1 MSKMSSSSF
10 QAVKTAFRKAF
21 DVTPKNIAK
30 WFPTHMYTG
39 MKDMQR
45 KLKSVDC
52 ILELHD
58 ARVPLSGRNP
68 HFLSMLA
75 AIKPH
80 VLLLNKADL
89 ADPASKATA
98 TRQLHDQGTRN
109 VLHIRST
116 EPSRNVDKIVP
127 LVADLIHQSERYN
140 RQEVYDYNIMVIG
153 IPNVG
158 KSSLINALRK
168 MHLGRTGKATR
179 VGATAGVTMSVL
191 QRIKISE
198 DPLMY
203 LLDTPGILS
212 PATND
217 PHTALQLALCGCML
231 DHVVGYVLMAD
242 YLLFCLNQQ
251 QNYSYVDYLGLD
263 GPCDDIRLVLLKT
276 AINMRVV
283 NKVRTYEGW
292 SLRPNLETAAV
303 NFIQGFRRGLLGRIT
318 FLPDLGNS
326 SSHAAKQP
334 SAL

>member
-1 MSKMSSSSF
+1 MSSSSF
-10 QAVKTAFRKAF
+10 QAATTAFRKAF
-21 DVTPKNIAK
+21 DVAPKNIAK

-52 ILELHD
+52 VLELHD

-80 VLLLNKADL
+80 VLLLNKSDL
-89 ADPASKATA
+89 ANSELKATVIE
-98 TRQLHDQGTRN
+98 QLREQGTQN

-116 EPSRNVDKIVP
+116 EPFRNIDRIVP
-127 LVADLIHQSERYN
+127 LVADLIRQSERYN

-158 KSSLINALRK
+158 KSSLINALRT

-179 VGATAGVTMSVL
+179 VGAKAGVTMKVL
-191 QRIKISE
+191 ERIKISE

-217 PHTALQLALCGCML
+217 LHTALQLALCGCML
-231 DHVVGYVLMAD
+231 DHLVGNVLMAD
-242 YLLFCLNQQ
+242 YLLYWLNQQ
-251 QNYSYVDYLGLD
+251 HNYSYVDYLGLD
-263 GPCDDIRLVLLKT
+263 GPCDDIRLVLYQT
-276 AINMRVV
+276 AINMRVL
-283 NKVRTYEGW
+283 NRVRTYEGW
-292 SLRPNLETAAV
+292 SLRPNLEAAAT

-318 FLPDLGNS
+318 FLPNLGS
-326 SSHAAKQP
+326 GILDAAKQP
-334 SAL
+334 STA